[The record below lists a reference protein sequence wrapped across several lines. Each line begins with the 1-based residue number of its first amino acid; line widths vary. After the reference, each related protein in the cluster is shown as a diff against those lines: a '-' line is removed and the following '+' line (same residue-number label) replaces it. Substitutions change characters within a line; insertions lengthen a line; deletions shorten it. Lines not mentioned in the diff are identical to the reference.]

1 MSNGPP
7 NLGNGTAIP
16 LNTFQQNIANGNANN
31 QTSAMNGS
39 GPPNQVAPSSSGLR
53 RALTE
58 RQINMIA
65 FSGVVGTGIFLTT
78 GHMIRDAGPGGALLG
93 YAIGGLIYWSVIA
106 TLGEMTAV
114 LPVEGILVEFP
125 SRFLGSHVG
134 FAVGWLYWACY
145 AIVVPTQIVEISNIM
160 EFAYDNNIRWR
171 FTDAEKLPRT
181 FWILFFW
188 VLLLPI
194 NLIPIKIYGKI
205 EAVVGYFKMLVL
217 CGLIILMLIIA
228 DGNARRGQNRIGF
241 SAAWNSTN
249 GPFLNEF
256 QLGARTI
263 SGPAGQFLL
272 TLNVLSAALFSYVGM
287 EIVAVA
293 VGEAK
298 YLDQAKSPE
307 SIKVGTRKIYIRVIV
322 LYLASIIA
330 MSFPVWSTNP
340 NLKRD
345 PRLHDG
351 FEKSESATSP
361 FLIAIIE
368 AGIPI
373 LPHILNAFFVFSGFA
388 SAVNSLYVSSRILY
402 SLAKRDMVWPKS
414 FQKRLKVTC
423 RMKSLQG
430 IPSAAVGTGW
440 IVALVSIVG
449 IWQEPSEVFRKFST
463 NAVVSAQIV
472 NCCICLSYIRYY
484 RHLRQLEN
492 QVAPDKLRASN
503 NLYAYKSHFQPVRA
517 IFGFIGCA
525 FVILTNGLPAM
536 LKKPVDAGGI
546 VASYISVFL
555 FASLALFYALKEA
568 RSYKAGK
575 IKDFEIQYRLP
586 GSERRGDLPLDSS
599 LGIKENI
606 KAFGSW
612 ILVYL

>member
-1 MSNGPP
+1 
-7 NLGNGTAIP
+7 
-16 LNTFQQNIANGNANN
+16 
-31 QTSAMNGS
+31 
-39 GPPNQVAPSSSGLR
+39 
-53 RALTE
+53 
-58 RQINMIA
+58 
-65 FSGVVGTGIFLTT
+65 
-78 GHMIRDAGPGGALLG
+78 
-93 YAIGGLIYWSVIA
+93 
-106 TLGEMTAV
+106 
-114 LPVEGILVEFP
+114 
-125 SRFLGSHVG
+125 
-134 FAVGWLYWACY
+134 
-145 AIVVPTQIVEISNIM
+145 M

-171 FTDAEKLPRT
+171 FTDADKLPRT

-241 SAAWNSTN
+241 SGAWNSTN

-402 SLAKRDMVWPKS
+402 SLAKRDM
-414 FQKRLKVTC
+414 
-423 RMKSLQG
+423 G

-503 NLYAYKSHFQPVRA
+503 NLYAYKSHFQPV
-517 IFGFIGCA
+517 
-525 FVILTNGLPAM
+525 
-536 LKKPVDAGGI
+536 
-546 VASYISVFL
+546 FL

>member
-7 NLGNGTAIP
+7 NFGNSTAIP

-31 QTSAMNGS
+31 QTSAMNGT

-58 RQINMIA
+58 RQIN
-65 FSGVVGTGIFLTT
+65 
-78 GHMIRDAGPGGALLG
+78 
-93 YAIGGLIYWSVIA
+93 
-106 TLGEMTAV
+106 
-114 LPVEGILVEFP
+114 
-125 SRFLGSHVG
+125 
-134 FAVGWLYWACY
+134 
-145 AIVVPTQIVEISNIM
+145 
-160 EFAYDNNIRWR
+160 
-171 FTDAEKLPRT
+171 
-181 FWILFFW
+181 
-188 VLLLPI
+188 
-194 NLIPIKIYGKI
+194 IYGKI

-217 CGLIILMLIIA
+217 CGLILLMLIIA
-228 DGNARRGQNRIGF
+228 DGNARRGQTRIGF
-241 SAAWNSTN
+241 SAGESTSL
-249 GPFLNEF
+249 PRSCF

-272 TLNVLSAALFSYVGM
+272 TLNVLSTALFSYVGM

-484 RHLRQLEN
+484 R
-492 QVAPDKLRASN
+492 
-503 NLYAYKSHFQPVRA
+503 
-517 IFGFIGCA
+517 
-525 FVILTNGLPAM
+525 
-536 LKKPVDAGGI
+536 
-546 VASYISVFL
+546 
-555 FASLALFYALKEA
+555 
-568 RSYKAGK
+568 
-575 IKDFEIQYRLP
+575 
-586 GSERRGDLPLDSS
+586 
-599 LGIKENI
+599 
-606 KAFGSW
+606 
-612 ILVYL
+612 